1 MKTVQV
7 PWGRGWKFPCETFR
21 NDIEILNREKEFPT
35 CTRHHMYSHTR
46 RLPAGWSEREDP
58 ERSPILHSKT
68 EK

>member
-7 PWGRGWKFPCETFR
+7 QRGGGWKFPCEILR
-21 NDIEILNREKEFPT
+21 NDITILNIEKEFPT
-35 CTRHHMYSHTR
+35 CTRHHMYCHTR

-58 ERSPILHSKT
+58 EQSPIRHSET